1 MCKRK
6 FFRRYALGAP
16 VVGTTNVI
24 FSMRS
29 TLCRLLAQDLFILT
43 VPVATDSTLPP
54 QVQLCDGTVLNI
66 VYSSSADPADASALI
81 GQRVYLGT
89 IICVA
94 GVPTL
99 NILNATAPAAAGA

>member
-1 MCKRK
+1 MCKRN

-29 TLCRLLAQDLFILT
+29 TKRRLLAQDLFFLT

-54 QVQLCDGTVLNI
+54 KVQLCDGTVLDI
-66 VYSSSADPADASALI
+66 VYSSSADPADASVLI
-81 GQRVYLGT
+81 GQRVYLCT

-94 GVPTL
+94 GDLTL